1 MPFPEATKYTA
12 PGNPFKGPLS
22 QKLKSDHQK
31 SLQDALSSVRET
43 FFFEMKEPIGFKGE
57 AVGVETSSEDFNAAL
72 TTVIAAIERG
82 YHSSQEPTPLG
93 PTEWA
98 RLSCAVLAAVG
109 RGYCRQYASEQE
121 SQLQKVRAE
130 VIDPNP
136 LTKKNPTLFH
146 RLACI
151 ADDIGTHVE
160 PDLDGF
166 RDWYITLKE
175 EFNVKATKAA
185 AIEIEEKF
193 LSWKAYQFDRLA
205 NQVRQEIVAKARSEG
220 TNYFMD
226 TAKRL
231 GLIFVRNTGAK
242 SSTALPPTPL
252 AGKRRSASGSTTNS
266 PATPTAALA
275 AAPASPNSSN
285 TSTST
290 PRGRPA
296 ALARGR
302 SRAAA
307 LSQARTKPTR
317 DTSVSTRDR
326 TAPTRDRTSSPPR
339 RGRALT
345 PSTSSL
351 FRTRLDSLAR
361 PASPQS
367 ILTLSPNASLNLGP
381 SLEPANAPPLLALP
395 SGPPGLDV
403 LMASLHAALGPA
415 IKAAMEP
422 YVTKLDAL
430 EKASMPPPVARP
442 GPRQTPV
449 GARTAPPPPPPPPPA
464 VHRNTTEGDFTPVDS
479 RRRKGKGKAGASA
492 PPAAQPRQV
501 NLTPASYA
509 GAAASAASTQQPPV
523 LRKPGQ
529 PLPTITEVT
538 VLRAGGHADP
548 ETEQYIRYRAADAIV
563 REVKLDMAK
572 RVGKPITLRAGRW
585 SIHPRSKGNFVFSF
599 EGCIRFDEIL
609 SYENILLKPF
619 YGSGQLCP
627 SMGWTRFIVNGVP
640 TWDEE
645 AWVIFGPQA
654 LLEESR
660 SLPGLKKAT
669 FAMQPRW
676 LRPVGEIEGDYSSIT
691 FAISDPDGTIT
702 STLLNSSAAL
712 FGKDVSVRK
721 WIDKPPLIQCSR
733 CHALGHNKA
742 SKACTLG
749 KDSIKCHICG
759 GAHKGEN
766 HNHHCPRKHAVAGI
780 CDCKHY
786 KCLNCLKP
794 GHDCR
799 DSRCPARDLF
809 RPRGNRKA
817 GSKGKARAPG
827 PWLEET
833 ADLGGAP
840 YEPSPVAGPSRLPEP
855 ARTRQPALT
864 AVDQERIDA
873 FMILS
878 DESDTLGFHSG
889 GGDPDTLMSNAHEDP
904 ELYAVPTPQAQ
915 APPRA
920 YSPSRSIGAA
930 NHSTHA

>member
-1 MPFPEATKYTA
+1 
-12 PGNPFKGPLS
+12 
-22 QKLKSDHQK
+22 
-31 SLQDALSSVRET
+31 
-43 FFFEMKEPIGFKGE
+43 
-57 AVGVETSSEDFNAAL
+57 
-72 TTVIAAIERG
+72 
-82 YHSSQEPTPLG
+82 
-93 PTEWA
+93 
-98 RLSCAVLAAVG
+98 
-109 RGYCRQYASEQE
+109 
-121 SQLQKVRAE
+121 
-130 VIDPNP
+130 
-136 LTKKNPTLFH
+136 
-146 RLACI
+146 
-151 ADDIGTHVE
+151 
-160 PDLDGF
+160 
-166 RDWYITLKE
+166 
-175 EFNVKATKAA
+175 
-185 AIEIEEKF
+185 
-193 LSWKAYQFDRLA
+193 
-205 NQVRQEIVAKARSEG
+205 
-220 TNYFMD
+220 
-226 TAKRL
+226 
-231 GLIFVRNTGAK
+231 
-242 SSTALPPTPL
+242 
-252 AGKRRSASGSTTNS
+252 
-266 PATPTAALA
+266 
-275 AAPASPNSSN
+275 
-285 TSTST
+285 
-290 PRGRPA
+290 
-296 ALARGR
+296 
-302 SRAAA
+302 
-307 LSQARTKPTR
+307 
-317 DTSVSTRDR
+317 
-326 TAPTRDRTSSPPR
+326 
-339 RGRALT
+339 
-345 PSTSSL
+345 
-351 FRTRLDSLAR
+351 
-361 PASPQS
+361 
-367 ILTLSPNASLNLGP
+367 
-381 SLEPANAPPLLALP
+381 
-395 SGPPGLDV
+395 
-403 LMASLHAALGPA
+403 MASLHAALGPA

-430 EKASMPPPVARP
+430 EKASMPPPIARP
-442 GPRQTPV
+442 GPQQTPV

-479 RRRKGKGKAGASA
+479 CRRKGKGKAGASA
-492 PPAAQPRQV
+492 PPTAQPRQV

-509 GAAASAASTQQPPV
+509 GAAASAASTQQPPA

-599 EGCIRFDEIL
+599 KGCIRFDEIL

-645 AWVIFGPQA
+645 AWAIFGPQA

-660 SLPGLKKAT
+660 TLPGLKKAT

-873 FMILS
+873 FMTRS
-878 DESDTLGFHSG
+878 DESDTLGFHPG